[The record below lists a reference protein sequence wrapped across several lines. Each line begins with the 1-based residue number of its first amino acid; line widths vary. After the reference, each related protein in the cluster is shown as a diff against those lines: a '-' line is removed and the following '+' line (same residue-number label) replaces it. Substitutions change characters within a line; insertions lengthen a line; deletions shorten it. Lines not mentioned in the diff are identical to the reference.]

1 MKKYT
6 NKLTFSSSPLSKN
19 QERISYNLNGNK
31 IQKTSILNIHNESNK
46 NKMLIPR
53 KKVSQIS
60 SYKISMN
67 ELNEESNYIST
78 YLRKNLNIPPRK
90 KSQKIDLEKIVNKK
104 KVQSTI
110 ILNRNKKEDFKL
122 SPNITQNLKKNPFHS
137 HIIQKKKIKNL
148 NISNSLCSLSP
159 LEKTIDSLKNSKRE
173 NKDILNL
180 YKSLISNNFCDDLS
194 NDVIN
199 KNGGYRNLFRQKQL
213 SDSELSDDIVI
224 KIDSSEKYIIHPS
237 NFYFVIFK
245 FIIFILIFY
254 LIIFYPL
261 SFSFHFDIPI
271 QIHIIIDFFFIIDF
285 FIGFFIG
292 IFDEE
297 GKMVKNLKLCV
308 YHYITNSFFK
318 NLIISF
324 PFLSIFHNSNSFFK
338 ILPLIRIFKFYE
350 YTFDEKDSEL
360 YYDKLIINLHI
371 IQPLSVHNP
380 LYSFLEF
387 FVGFF
392 ILLHISTCMF
402 IYLLDSSDYPNWT
415 TSNFDDSNTR
425 NYISGFYFSLTTIIT
440 VGYGDVTPLSYNERL
455 YTIILMIIGVCLY
468 SMVLSILSSLFE
480 DFQTKEKNN
489 KKNIYLLD
497 ELRNK
502 YHIPEEI
509 YHKVLR
515 YLKYTS
521 VINSKDNNLLMNSL
535 PKYYKCALLYEI
547 HGESL
552 NNINIFKG
560 QSNEFKFQS
569 VLFLKELN
577 LIKGEFLIQSG
588 DIVEEFYMVKKGI
601 LQIQKETNY
610 IKIKILKI
618 REKEHFGEIYMTSG
632 IPMPFD
638 ITGYSKFCELFYF
651 KKSDFIT
658 LYEDFP
664 KEIEKILNLSWKNTI
679 RIEKK
684 AKILFE
690 KAENDNYSNN
700 LSSSS
705 SLNENKTI
713 KKKNENID
721 NTLTV
726 IHEENIFP
734 SYNNTLKL
742 EDEKKLNKN
751 PDKNLNIIEVKSND
765 ENDLNISNGNINNNN
780 LNVDIQNISL
790 SKEKSEKIFE
800 TTIQSKSNLPNYMK
814 INNKRRGSTPLN
826 IVTSFNIDKKKTQ
839 KKNNKMI
846 DSMKKTSFF
855 HLPLINFSN
864 EKENL
869 SDSEIRNR
877 KISHSKKNSM
887 NKIKLNDSQINNYNV
902 NLNVNIQ
909 NNYNLN
915 NESSEKNYSGRKKKD
930 TMELI
935 LKNLKGLSENLKNPT
950 SFFRNYDNHNASTLR
965 GSNLTNK
972 SINRINKNLI
982 DNMNL
987 HIKKIEEIYEK
998 IIVSLIEKLMK
1009 NKK

>member
-60 SYKISMN
+60 SYKISMK

-122 SPNITQNLKKNPFHS
+122 SPNITLNLKKNPFHS

-610 IKIKILKI
+610 VKIKILKI
-618 REKEHFGEIYMTSG
+618 REKEHFGEIYMTSS

-638 ITGYSKFCELFYF
+638 IIGYSKFSELFYF

-664 KEIEKILNLSWKNTI
+664 KEIEKILNLSWRNTI

-721 NTLTV
+721 NKLTV

-864 EKENL
+864 ENENL

>member
-1 MKKYT
+1 MKKYS

-19 QERISYNLNGNK
+19 QERISYNYNGNK
-31 IQKTSILNIHNESNK
+31 IQKTSVLNLDNESNK
-46 NKMLIPR
+46 NKMIIP
-53 KKVSQIS
+53 KKKLSQIS
-60 SYKISMN
+60 SYNISMN
-67 ELNEESNYIST
+67 DLNKESNYIST
-78 YLRKNLNIPPRK
+78 YLRKNLKIPPKK

-110 ILNRNKKEDFKL
+110 IVNRNKKDFKL

-159 LEKTIDSLKNSKRE
+159 LEKTIDSMKNSKRE

-199 KNGGYRNLFRQKQL
+199 KNGGYRNLFRQKKL

-271 QIHIIIDFFFIIDF
+271 QIHIVIDFFFIIDF

-392 ILLHISTCMF
+392 ILLHISTCMY
-402 IYLLDSSDYPNWT
+402 IYLLDSSDYQNWT

-502 YHIPEEI
+502 YHIPEQI

-552 NNINIFKG
+552 NNINFFKG
-560 QSNEFKFQS
+560 QSNEFKIQS

-577 LIKGEFLIQSG
+577 LIKGEYLIQSG
-588 DIVEEFYMVKKGI
+588 DMIEEFYMVKKGI
-601 LQIQKETNY
+601 LQIQKETNTV
-610 IKIKILKI
+610 KIKILKI
-618 REKEHFGEIYMTSG
+618 REKEHFGEIYMTSS

-638 ITGYSKFCELFYF
+638 IIGYSKFSELFYF
-651 KKSDFIT
+651 KKSDFIA

-690 KAENDNYSNN
+690 KAENNNYSNN

-713 KKKNENID
+713 KKKNEN
-721 NTLTV
+721 NQLTV
-726 IHEENIFP
+726 VHEENIIP

-742 EDEKKLNKN
+742 EDEKKSNKN
-751 PDKNLNIIEVKSND
+751 SDKNLNIIEVKSND
-765 ENDLNISNGNINNNN
+765 ENDLDLNISNGNINNNN

-790 SKEKSEKIFE
+790 SKEKTEKIFE

-814 INNKRRGSTPLN
+814 IKNKRRSSTPLN
-826 IVTSFNIDKKKTQ
+826 IVTSFNIDKKKTK
-839 KKNNKMI
+839 KKNNKML
-846 DSMKKTSFF
+846 DSMKKKNSFF

-864 EKENL
+864 ENENL

-877 KISHSKKNSM
+877 KISHSKKSST

-909 NNYNLN
+909 NNYNSN
-915 NESSEKNYSGRKKKD
+915 NESSEKNHSGRKKKD
-930 TMELI
+930 TMDLI

-982 DNMNL
+982 ENMNL

>member
-1 MKKYT
+1 
-6 NKLTFSSSPLSKN
+6 
-19 QERISYNLNGNK
+19 
-31 IQKTSILNIHNESNK
+31 
-46 NKMLIPR
+46 
-53 KKVSQIS
+53 
-60 SYKISMN
+60 MN
-67 ELNEESNYIST
+67 ELNKESNYIST
-78 YLRKNLNIPPRK
+78 YLRKNLKIPPKK

-110 ILNRNKKEDFKL
+110 IVNRNKKDFKL

-137 HIIQKKKIKNL
+137 HIIQKKKIKNF
-148 NISNSLCSLSP
+148 NISNSFCSLSP
-159 LEKTIDSLKNSKRE
+159 LEKTIDSMKNSKRE

-199 KNGGYRNLFRQKQL
+199 KNGGYRNLFRQKKL

-271 QIHIIIDFFFIIDF
+271 QIHIVIDFFFIIDF

-297 GKMVKNLKLCV
+297 GKMVNNLKLCV

-350 YTFDEKDSEL
+350 YTFNEKDSEL

-371 IQPLSVHNP
+371 IQPLSMHNP

-502 YHIPEEI
+502 YHIPEQI

-552 NNINIFKG
+552 NNINFFKG
-560 QSNEFKFQS
+560 QSNEFKIQS

-577 LIKGEFLIQSG
+577 LIKGEYLIQSG
-588 DIVEEFYMVKKGI
+588 DMIEEFYMVKKGI

-610 IKIKILKI
+610 VKIKILKI
-618 REKEHFGEIYMTSG
+618 REKEHFGEIYMTSS

-638 ITGYSKFCELFYF
+638 IIGYSKFSELFYF

-684 AKILFE
+684 AKLLFE
-690 KAENDNYSNN
+690 KAENNNYSNN

-721 NTLTV
+721 NKLTV
-726 IHEENIFP
+726 IHEENIFT
-734 SYNNTLKL
+734 SYNNTLKM
-742 EDEKKLNKN
+742 ENEKKSNKN
-751 PDKNLNIIEVKSND
+751 SDKNLNIIEVKSND
-765 ENDLNISNGNINNNN
+765 ENDLDLNISNGNINKNN
-780 LNVDIQNISL
+780 LNVDNIQNISL

-814 INNKRRGSTPLN
+814 IKNKRRSSTPLN
-826 IVTSFNIDKKKTQ
+826 IVTSFNIDKKKTK
-839 KKNNKMI
+839 KKNNKML
-846 DSMKKTSFF
+846 DSIKKTSFF

-864 EKENL
+864 ENENL
-869 SDSEIRNR
+869 SDSEIRIR
-877 KISHSKKNSM
+877 KISHSKKSSM
-887 NKIKLNDSQINNYNV
+887 NKIKFNDSQINNYNV

-909 NNYNLN
+909 NNYNSN

-930 TMELI
+930 TMDLI

-982 DNMNL
+982 ENMNL

>member
-1 MKKYT
+1 
-6 NKLTFSSSPLSKN
+6 
-19 QERISYNLNGNK
+19 
-31 IQKTSILNIHNESNK
+31 
-46 NKMLIPR
+46 
-53 KKVSQIS
+53 
-60 SYKISMN
+60 MN
-67 ELNEESNYIST
+67 ELNKESNYIST
-78 YLRKNLNIPPRK
+78 YLRKNLKIPPKK

-110 ILNRNKKEDFKL
+110 IVNRNKKDFKL

-137 HIIQKKKIKNL
+137 HIIQKKKIKNF
-148 NISNSLCSLSP
+148 NISNSFCSLSP
-159 LEKTIDSLKNSKRE
+159 LEKTIDSMKNSKRE

-199 KNGGYRNLFRQKQL
+199 KNGGYRNLFRQKKL

-271 QIHIIIDFFFIIDF
+271 QIHIVIDFFFIIDF

-297 GKMVKNLKLCV
+297 GKMVNNLKLCV

-350 YTFDEKDSEL
+350 YTFNEKDSEL

-371 IQPLSVHNP
+371 IQPLSMHNP

-489 KKNIYLLD
+489 KKNIYILD

-502 YHIPEEI
+502 YHIPDEI

-552 NNINIFKG
+552 NNINFFKG
-560 QSNEFKFQS
+560 QSNEFKIQS

-577 LIKGEFLIQSG
+577 LIKGEYLIQSG
-588 DIVEEFYMVKKGI
+588 DMIEEFYMVKKGI

-610 IKIKILKI
+610 VKIKILKI
-618 REKEHFGEIYMTSG
+618 REKEHFGEIYMTSS

-638 ITGYSKFCELFYF
+638 IIGYSKFSELFYF

-684 AKILFE
+684 AKLLFE
-690 KAENDNYSNN
+690 KAENNNYSNN

-721 NTLTV
+721 NKLTV
-726 IHEENIFP
+726 IHEENIFT
-734 SYNNTLKL
+734 SYNNTLKM
-742 EDEKKLNKN
+742 ENEKKSNKN
-751 PDKNLNIIEVKSND
+751 SDKNLNIIEVKSND
-765 ENDLNISNGNINNNN
+765 ENDLDLNISNGNINKNN
-780 LNVDIQNISL
+780 LNVDNIQNISL

-814 INNKRRGSTPLN
+814 IKNKRRSSTPLN
-826 IVTSFNIDKKKTQ
+826 IVTSFNIDKKKTK
-839 KKNNKMI
+839 KKNNKML
-846 DSMKKTSFF
+846 DSIKKTSFF

-864 EKENL
+864 ENENL
-869 SDSEIRNR
+869 SDSEIRIR
-877 KISHSKKNSM
+877 KISHSKKSSM
-887 NKIKLNDSQINNYNV
+887 NKIKFNDSQINNYNV

-909 NNYNLN
+909 NNYNSN

-930 TMELI
+930 TMDLI

-982 DNMNL
+982 ENMNL